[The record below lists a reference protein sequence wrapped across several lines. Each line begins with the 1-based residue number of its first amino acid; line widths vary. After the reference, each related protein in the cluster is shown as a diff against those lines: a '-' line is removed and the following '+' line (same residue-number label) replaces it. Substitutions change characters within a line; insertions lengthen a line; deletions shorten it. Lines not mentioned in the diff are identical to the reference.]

1 MGGLLKELRQ
11 VVSGRGARFLHT
23 AGLCGRF
30 SQGHAEVSHYR
41 LVSSQ
46 SNLTR
51 RFPGVFASPPVV
63 YKVVQGDGGGEVA
76 LSPTVYAAASV
87 AFQRTRVPAF
97 WGSGEAECVHS

>member
-11 VVSGRGARFLHT
+11 VVSRGEGGARSLHT
-23 AGLCGRF
+23 TGLCGRF
-30 SQGHAEVSHYR
+30 SQGHPEVSHYR

-63 YKVVQGDGGGEVA
+63 YKVVQGDGEVA
-76 LSPTVYAAASV
+76 LSLTYAAASV
-87 AFQRTRVPAF
+87 AFQRTRVTAF
-97 WGSGEAECVHS
+97 WGSGEAGCVHS